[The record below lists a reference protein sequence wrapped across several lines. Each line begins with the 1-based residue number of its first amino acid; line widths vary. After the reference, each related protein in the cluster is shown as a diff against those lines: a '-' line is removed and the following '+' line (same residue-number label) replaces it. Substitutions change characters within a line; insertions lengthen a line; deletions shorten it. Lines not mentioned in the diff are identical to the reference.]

1 MHHCQVISFYS
12 AVMPSTTPAGGR
24 PRDATLEQRILEV
37 TRELL
42 AEHGYQGLSIGAV
55 ARAAGTTR
63 PTVYLR
69 FTDKQDLAT
78 RAIAGMR
85 VADELRTT
93 QDIQADLVAE
103 LKHFRTAVT
112 RSNGM
117 SFVGTVLAEEH
128 HTPGL
133 IERFRDRLVHPR
145 RRRVAGVLER
155 GMRTGALRQGLD
167 TDVITTMLIG
177 SIYSRYIATGDVPAD
192 WPERAVKSLWPAL
205 ACDQTAAPRRPAEPS
220 HPD

>member
-1 MHHCQVISFYS
+1 
-12 AVMPSTTPAGGR
+12 
-24 PRDATLEQRILEV
+24 
-37 TRELL
+37 
-42 AEHGYQGLSIGAV
+42 
-55 ARAAGTTR
+55 
-63 PTVYLR
+63 
-69 FTDKQDLAT
+69 
-78 RAIAGMR
+78 
-85 VADELRTT
+85 
-93 QDIQADLVAE
+93 VAE

-128 HTPGL
+128 HTPEL

-167 TDVITTMLIG
+167 TDVVTTMLIG

-192 WPERAVKSLWPAL
+192 WPERAVKSIWPAL
-205 ACDQTAAPRRPAEPS
+205 IRDQAAVSGRPAEPTLTDLDADVS
-220 HPD
+220 GPRDEL

>member
-1 MHHCQVISFYS
+1 
-12 AVMPSTTPAGGR
+12 
-24 PRDATLEQRILEV
+24 LEQRILEV

-69 FTDKQDLAT
+69 FADKQDLAT
-78 RAIAGMR
+78 RAIAGMQ
-85 VADELRTT
+85 VADELRTSP
-93 QDIQADLVAE
+93 DIQADLVAE

-128 HTPGL
+128 HTPEL

-155 GMRTGALRQGLD
+155 GIRTGALRQGLD
-167 TDVITTMLIG
+167 TDVVTTMLIG

-192 WPERAVKSLWPAL
+192 WPERAVSSIWPAL
-205 ACDQTAAPRRPAEPS
+205 IRDQAAVSGRPAEPHS
-220 HPD
+220 D

>member
-1 MHHCQVISFYS
+1 
-12 AVMPSTTPAGGR
+12 
-24 PRDATLEQRILEV
+24 LEQRILEV

-69 FTDKQDLAT
+69 FADKQDLAT
-78 RAIAGMR
+78 RAIAGMQ
-85 VADELRTT
+85 VADELRTSP
-93 QDIQADLVAE
+93 DIEADLVAE

-128 HTPGL
+128 HTPEL

-167 TDVITTMLIG
+167 TDVVTTMLIG

-192 WPERAVKSLWPAL
+192 WPERAVSSIWPAL
-205 ACDQTAAPRRPAEPS
+205 IRDQAAVSGRPAEPHS
-220 HPD
+220 D

>member
-1 MHHCQVISFYS
+1 
-12 AVMPSTTPAGGR
+12 
-24 PRDATLEQRILEV
+24 LEQRILEV

-69 FTDKQDLAT
+69 FADKQDLAT
-78 RAIAGMR
+78 RAIAGMQ
-85 VADELRTT
+85 VADELRTSP
-93 QDIQADLVAE
+93 DIEADLVAE

-128 HTPGL
+128 HTPEL

-167 TDVITTMLIG
+167 TDVVTTMLIG

-192 WPERAVKSLWPAL
+192 WPERAVKSIWPAL
-205 ACDQTAAPRRPAEPS
+205 IRDQAAVSGRPAEPTLTDLDADVS
-220 HPD
+220 GPRDEL

>member
-1 MHHCQVISFYS
+1 
-12 AVMPSTTPAGGR
+12 
-24 PRDATLEQRILEV
+24 LEQRILEV

-69 FTDKQDLAT
+69 FADKQDLAT
-78 RAIAGMR
+78 RAIAGMQ
-85 VADELRTT
+85 VADELRTSP
-93 QDIQADLVAE
+93 DIQADLVAE

-128 HTPGL
+128 HTPEL

-167 TDVITTMLIG
+167 TDVVTTMLIG

-192 WPERAVKSLWPAL
+192 WPERAVSSIWPAL
-205 ACDQTAAPRRPAEPS
+205 IRDQAAVSGRPAEPHS
-220 HPD
+220 D